1 MALSRFMKAS
11 RVWPFIVRFLWVFP
25 LFFPLSQ
32 AGQLALRIDD
42 IASPAFHAK
51 AISAK
56 LTGEDYSFFE
66 ARIGEFSL
74 RGRTWRNVRLS
85 CSKMWLDGAGI
96 RCDRGELDL
105 GEKLPL
111 RFNYSIQSKTLD
123 LSLDFARGETWR
135 IRTQWGRPGWNVRV
149 EVNQGQATRLAG
161 FLPQSSPKPTAGRL
175 SGSISLRGGRA
186 GAESAAADVTF
197 KELAFSDASGLH
209 AGEKV
214 GGRVRV
220 NALRREAGWQWRGE
234 ADWQSG
240 EVFWQPLYFAQGG
253 HRFAGQGSLEPGA
266 LRVSQGRLQLAGVG
280 EAQISGAWDTAGRR
294 LTDFELKAADID
306 MAGLYPV
313 LIKPFLEKT
322 AFARLQAQGGAN
334 LEWRYRDGATT
345 EFDLSLRDAGFV
357 DEDGRFALH
366 GVNARIPWSSSAER
380 KAEIRFRQGEVLRL
394 ALGETRV
401 PLTMQGWQFST
412 PAFSVP
418 LLDGQLNL
426 DGFSASRIEGAWN
439 WRFSGGLTPVSME
452 RFAAALKLPRMLGT
466 LSGVIPAVSYAGGN
480 LKVDG
485 ALLFKVFD
493 GTVVVKDLELLNPM
507 GRAPHLRADLDMRNL
522 DLDLLTRTFS
532 FGNMLGRIDV
542 QVDGMELSDWRP
554 VKFDAKVA
562 SSPGSYP
569 RKISQ
574 SAVQNISALG
584 GAGAAAAIQRSFLRF
599 FEQFGYDRIGLSCKL
614 RNGVCLMDGV
624 EAAPHGYVIVK
635 GGGIPAISVIGYNRQ
650 VSWDELLERLK
661 RITQK
666 NVKPV
671 IQ

>member
-1 MALSRFMKAS
+1 M
-11 RVWPFIVRFLWVFP
+11 
-25 LFFPLSQ
+25 
-32 AGQLALRIDD
+32 
-42 IASPAFHAK
+42 
-51 AISAK
+51 
-56 LTGEDYSFFE
+56 
-66 ARIGEFSL
+66 
-74 RGRTWRNVRLS
+74 
-85 CSKMWLDGAGI
+85 
-96 RCDRGELDL
+96 
-105 GEKLPL
+105 
-111 RFNYSIQSKTLD
+111 
-123 LSLDFARGETWR
+123 
-135 IRTQWGRPGWNVRV
+135 
-149 EVNQGQATRLAG
+149 
-161 FLPQSSPKPTAGRL
+161 
-175 SGSISLRGGRA
+175 
-186 GAESAAADVTF
+186 
-197 KELAFSDASGLH
+197 
-209 AGEKV
+209 
-214 GGRVRV
+214 
-220 NALRREAGWQWRGE
+220 
-234 ADWQSG
+234 
-240 EVFWQPLYFAQGG
+240 
-253 HRFAGQGSLEPGA
+253 
-266 LRVSQGRLQLAGVG
+266 
-280 EAQISGAWDTAGRR
+280 
-294 LTDFELKAADID
+294 
-306 MAGLYPV
+306 
-313 LIKPFLEKT
+313 
-322 AFARLQAQGGAN
+322 
-334 LEWRYRDGATT
+334 
-345 EFDLSLRDAGFV
+345 

-493 GTVVVKDLELLNPM
+493 GTVVVKDLELLNPL
-507 GRAPHLRADLDMRNL
+507 GRAPNLRADLDMRNL

-532 FGNMLGRIDV
+532 FGNMQGRIDV